1 MTATAIGR
9 SSEGQGNRSLRL
21 WPPPGLQRLSAV
33 YLLAIIM
40 LVFGLWIP
48 GTFLTVVTMRIVAT
62 SYAVVGVLALGL
74 LVPLVAGEFDIT
86 IGSMMAFSVLLVS
99 LLVRD
104 TGLNAI
110 LCCILAV
117 LACGAIGGVN
127 GLIIVRFKVPSFIA
141 TLAMSEVLS
150 GVALSLSKNGEIV
163 GVLSQTFLKFGQ
175 KNLLGVPVVMYYL
188 ALIALVVWYVLE
200 FTRVGRQLR
209 ATGSNAEAARLSG
222 VRTTRIVWGAFIASG
237 ALAGVG
243 GVIYA
248 AQIGTYSNS
257 FGMPL
262 LFPAFA
268 AVFLGATQFRARP
281 NVWGTILAIYVLAL
295 GVQGL
300 QLATQ
305 AGSYWLTPLFSGL
318 ALVGAVAF
326 AYRRPRVKLGAP
338 TEPDSSPQLL
348 PIEAGSLAS
357 AAQGG
362 P

>member
-1 MTATAIGR
+1 MTATAVGPRSERGR
-9 SSEGQGNRSLRL
+9 EWLMRV
-21 WPPPGLQRLSAV
+21 WPPPGIQRLSAI
-33 YLLAIIM
+33 YLLGVIM
-40 LVFGLWIP
+40 LVFGLWISE
-48 GTFLTVVTMRIVAT
+48 TFLTVVTMRIVAT

-74 LVPLVAGEFDIT
+74 LVPLVAGEFDIS
-86 IGSMMAFSVLLVS
+86 IGSTMAFSVLLVN
-99 LLVRD
+99 LFVRD
-104 TGLNAI
+104 TGINAI
-110 LCCILAV
+110 ACCVLAV
-117 LACGAIGGVN
+117 VACGAIGWVN

-150 GVALSLSKNGEIV
+150 GVALYLSKNGEIV
-163 GVLSQTFLKFGQ
+163 GVLSQTFLNFGQ
-175 KNLLGVPVVMYYL
+175 KNLLGIPVVMYYL
-188 ALIALVVWYVLE
+188 VLIALAVWYVLE

-209 ATGSNAEAARLSG
+209 ATGSNPEAARLSG
-222 VRTTRIVWGAFIASG
+222 VRTTRIVWGAFVASG
-237 ALAGVG
+237 AVAGVG

-281 NVWGTILAIYVLAL
+281 NVWGTIIAIYVLAL

-326 AYRRPRVKLGAP
+326 AYRRPKVRVAAP
-338 TEPDSSPQLL
+338 TEPDRSPEPL
-348 PIEAGSLAS
+348 PVEAGRVA
-357 AAQGG
+357 
-362 P
+362 